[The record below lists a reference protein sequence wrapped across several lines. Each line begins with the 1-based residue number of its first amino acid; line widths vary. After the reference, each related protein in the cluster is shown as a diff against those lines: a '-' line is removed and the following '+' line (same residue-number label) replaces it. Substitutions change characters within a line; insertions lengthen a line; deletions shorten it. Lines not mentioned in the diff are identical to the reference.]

1 MKMPTPLGFWTEEKV
16 AEAKQMWLGGFSAAD
31 ICQALGATS
40 RSAVLGRIHR
50 EKWPAPERVVT
61 EAKKSSGRKR
71 TPRVVCAPPIEEP
84 IIEQP
89 INAAELSFRC
99 DGGITILELSTES
112 CRWPLGN
119 PQQKDFRYCG
129 ADKQFGVSYC
139 VRHSR
144 VAFAGF
150 SR

>member
-1 MKMPTPLGFWTEEKV
+1 M
-16 AEAKQMWLGGFSAAD
+16 
-31 ICQALGATS
+31 
-40 RSAVLGRIHR
+40 
-50 EKWPAPERVVT
+50 T

-71 TPRVVCAPPIEEP
+71 IPRVICAPPIAEP

-89 INAAELSFRC
+89 INAAELSFNAVI
-99 DGGITILELSTES
+99 GPGITILELNTES